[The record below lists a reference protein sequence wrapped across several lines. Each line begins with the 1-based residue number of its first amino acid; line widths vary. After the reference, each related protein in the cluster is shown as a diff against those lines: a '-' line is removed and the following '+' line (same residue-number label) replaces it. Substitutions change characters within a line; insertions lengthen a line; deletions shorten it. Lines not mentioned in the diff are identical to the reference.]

1 MSWPEE
7 IRIIG
12 GIGLV
17 AGKRAATGAATSIG
31 PLQRSG
37 SRGDIVRK
45 VRALTLLL
53 QSRLVGLLVR
63 HGRTREGFAVS
74 ALPSELVA
82 LLGTAF
88 TLGLVTPG
96 AANRRFSSY
105 FGGLRLKNDGDFS
118 VSRAVKKLSPE
129 NCLVPPSQ
137 RKRRGAMMPRFIALL
152 LIALMFVCSPVM
164 AGAAPDPCG
173 VADSCKTCVATDG
186 CGWCGESLECKKK
199 PGMFGGG
206 CKGMLKETSMCTPLR
221 DSLVR
226 LGDSLP
232 EVSTKMVAAYDA
244 VRDAITV

>member
-1 MSWPEE
+1 M
-7 IRIIG
+7 
-12 GIGLV
+12 
-17 AGKRAATGAATSIG
+17 
-31 PLQRSG
+31 
-37 SRGDIVRK
+37 
-45 VRALTLLL
+45 
-53 QSRLVGLLVR
+53 
-63 HGRTREGFAVS
+63 
-74 ALPSELVA
+74 
-82 LLGTAF
+82 
-88 TLGLVTPG
+88 
-96 AANRRFSSY
+96 
-105 FGGLRLKNDGDFS
+105 
-118 VSRAVKKLSPE
+118 
-129 NCLVPPSQ
+129 
-137 RKRRGAMMPRFIALL
+137 KRRGDMMPRFIALL

-206 CKGMLKETSMCTPLR
+206 CKGMLKETSMCTQLR